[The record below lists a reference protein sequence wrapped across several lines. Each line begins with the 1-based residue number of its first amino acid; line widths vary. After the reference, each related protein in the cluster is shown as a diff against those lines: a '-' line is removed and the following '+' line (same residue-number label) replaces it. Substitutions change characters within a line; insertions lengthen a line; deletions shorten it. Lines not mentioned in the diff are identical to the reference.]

1 MIYVVNAIWMAI
13 INALGIPWWAFL
25 LFIIVGSI
33 LYSYIK
39 DMTREPI
46 SPEEAF
52 LDECGFT
59 KEEMTKTLLEH
70 AKKTLKERE
79 EKERKK
85 SNENI

>member
-1 MIYVVNAIWMAI
+1 
-13 INALGIPWWAFL
+13 
-25 LFIIVGSI
+25 
-33 LYSYIK
+33 
-39 DMTREPI
+39 MTREPI

-70 AKKTLKERE
+70 AKKTLTERE